1 MSSSTASAAGG
12 DGTLAEVRPD
22 IPIAGAWWAGWMLLF
37 TRLPSLLPLVLIPA
51 LLAYGLDT
59 SAWAAKIARS
69 NQILN
74 VFGLQL
80 LNVALYAL
88 IGVGAYSVALGKTE
102 GRALLHV
109 HVGRAE
115 LGFFG
120 AKIVFWTILFVMYV
134 GAAVTAQQVAA
145 ILKGMDAV
153 ISTASAQASDAEW
166 ARQLTLLGLAA
177 VYGPL
182 SIGALVFTWFG
193 ARFALVFPHA
203 MATGRLR
210 IFEAMALTKRRSWSL
225 FALLG
230 SLGLQLVVLY
240 SLAGWYGGFGPYGLA
255 NRNAAKEEPSAVS
268 QYVFGKSTSA
278 TAKAKPLP
286 AWVEPLS
293 LVVLGTVWQI
303 VFAGALAHAY
313 RAVAPEGEPAE
324 S

>member
-1 MSSSTASAAGG
+1 MSSRPASAAGG
-12 DGTLAEVRPD
+12 DGAPAEVRPE
-22 IPIAGAWWAGWMLLF
+22 IPVGAAWWAGWSLLF
-37 TRLPSLLPLVLIPA
+37 TRLPRLLPLVLIPA

-59 SAWAAKIARS
+59 SDWAAKIARS
-69 NQILN
+69 DQIVN

-80 LNVALYAL
+80 LNVALYSL
-88 IGVGAYSVALGKTE
+88 IGVGAYTVALGRIE

-115 LGFFG
+115 LNFYA
-120 AKIVFWTILFVMYV
+120 AKVVFWTILFVMYV
-134 GAAVTAQQVAA
+134 GAAVTAQQLLAF
-145 ILKGMDAV
+145 LKGTDAV

-166 ARQLTLLGLAA
+166 ARQLTLLGLVA

-182 SIGALVFTWFG
+182 SIGALVFLWFG

-255 NRNAAKEEPSAVS
+255 NRNAAKAQPSAVS
-268 QYVFGKSTSA
+268 QYVFGKSAKSA
-278 TAKAKPLP
+278 AAKAKPLP
-286 AWVEPLS
+286 SWVEPLS
-293 LVVLGTVWQI
+293 LVLLGTVWQI
-303 VFAGALAHAY
+303 VFAGALARAY
-313 RAVAPEGEPAE
+313 REVVPETE
-324 S
+324 